1 MDWSGS
7 PKDMNVLE
15 GKDVKKKYP
24 NSKKKM
30 AFEYTTSK
38 GQE

>member
-1 MDWSGS
+1 
-7 PKDMNVLE
+7 MNVLE